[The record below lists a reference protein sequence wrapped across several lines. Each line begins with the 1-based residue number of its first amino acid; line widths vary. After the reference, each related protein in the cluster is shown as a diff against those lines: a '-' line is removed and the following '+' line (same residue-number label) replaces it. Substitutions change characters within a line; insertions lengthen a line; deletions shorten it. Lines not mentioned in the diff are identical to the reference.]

1 MEHLKLSTLIAADQ
15 IQKRVKEIAQKITQD
30 YKGRDLVAVGVLK
43 GSFLFYADLIREIEL
58 DLMCDFCGTSSY
70 GDGSTSSGEVRL
82 TMDLQTSIKGKDVLL
97 VEDIVDTGLT
107 MNFLKK
113 HLASKGPRSITTAAL
128 LFKPTALKE
137 DCPIDHVGFE
147 VGNDFVVGYG
157 LDYQGYFRQLPYVA
171 RVENMN

>member
-1 MEHLKLSTLIAADQ
+1 
-15 IQKRVKEIAQKITQD
+15 
-30 YKGRDLVAVGVLK
+30 
-43 GSFLFYADLIREIEL
+43 LIRELEL
-58 DLMCDFCGTSSY
+58 DLVCDFLSTSSY

-82 TMDLQTSIKGKDVLL
+82 TMDLQGSIKGKDVLL

-113 HLASKGPRSITTAAL
+113 HLASKSPRSITTASL
-128 LFKPTALKE
+128 LFKPEALKE
-137 DCPIDHVGFE
+137 ECKIDHVGFE